1 MIVNELE
8 IDAEEAQ
15 KLLLKYG
22 SVKNAIENYKTSPY
36 GAISAVKT
44 NNLERTSRMEGDF
57 LNCLRSPLGSAS

>member
-1 MIVNELE
+1 MQLTNKKLVHRGTRMIVNELE

-22 SVKNAIENYKTSPY
+22 SVKNAIENYKTSTY

-44 NNLERTSRMEGDF
+44 NNLERT
-57 LNCLRSPLGSAS
+57 